1 MQSFEKTQKE
11 VKDAVNEY
19 LDLKVR
25 YGLTE
30 DQSGKKF
37 WRNRML
43 VNVDTWSKIN
53 ERSDPN
59 YTLKYMPEK
68 FVSNPLQYRFTRYSE
83 HYSKYM
89 KWTLDYLAYLREIC
103 NEPEEGIAE
112 RVSGRKVQE

>member
-11 VKDAVNEY
+11 VEDAVNAY
-19 LDLKVR
+19 LDLKVKHL
-25 YGLTE
+25 LTV
-30 DQSGKKF
+30 DQRGKKF

-43 VNVDTWSKIN
+43 VHIDTWAKIN

-68 FVSNPLQYRFTRYSE
+68 FVMNPLRHRFTRYSE

-89 KWTLDYLAYLREIC
+89 KWLLDYFAYLHEIC
-103 NEPEEGIAE
+103 NEPEEGIVE
-112 RVSGRKVQE
+112 RVCGRKI